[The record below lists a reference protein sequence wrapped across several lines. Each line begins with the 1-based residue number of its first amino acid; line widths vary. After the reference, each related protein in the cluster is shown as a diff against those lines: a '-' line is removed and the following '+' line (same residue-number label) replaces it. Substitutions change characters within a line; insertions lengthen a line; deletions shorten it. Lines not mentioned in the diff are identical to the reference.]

1 MENKTLKNVISQLE
15 GNDWHCSYMV
25 TNTSLEYPKT
35 TSGNAHLIYY
45 NDNLLIKWDNEYR
58 LEYEVDA
65 IPVSSFSKY
74 QNVEY
79 DGRTLT
85 IITSNWEMYFTF

>member
-1 MENKTLKNVISQLE
+1 MENTTLRSVLSQLE
-15 GNDWHCSYMV
+15 GNAWQCNYMV
-25 TNTSLEYPKT
+25 TNTSLDKT
-35 TSGNAHLIYY
+35 TSGSARLIFY

-58 LEYEVDA
+58 LEYKVGA

-85 IITSNWEMYFTF
+85 IITSKWEMYFTF